1 MDKKPKEKKDYKEI
15 LEGLLDLI
23 KTVRKDENGFKD
35 ICSYIDEKCP
45 ELKKNLFKGVYFG
58 KPYKTRD
65 GRKALYLYKLTP
77 NLQALIIEGDEEIC
91 YFRDDGLPDDW
102 DDTYMDSAYYSDKDI
117 VSEW

>member
-1 MDKKPKEKKDYKEI
+1 MKDYWLFLKPY
-15 LEGLLDLI
+15 
-23 KTVRKDENGFKD
+23 KKNENGFKN

-45 ELKKNLFKGVYFG
+45 ELKINIFKEVYFG

-77 NLQALIIEGDEEIC
+77 NLQALIIEGDEEIY
-91 YFRDDGLPDDW
+91 YFRNDGLPDDW
-102 DDTYMDSAYYSDKDI
+102 DDTYMDSTYYSDKDI